1 MTPTFSSRS
10 DGVLDV
16 DLEEDA
22 RGVRHALPE
31 TIPVPMSLNE
41 WFLLAWGLVT
51 LGMGLIAVISP
62 ETAVRSR
69 NRTADGFT
77 RLITLGHVKKAFGP
91 FTSEETDLR
100 LTFWGG
106 VVLST
111 AGAVALFF
119 ALFG

>member
-1 MTPTFSSRS
+1 
-10 DGVLDV
+10 
-16 DLEEDA
+16 
-22 RGVRHALPE
+22 
-31 TIPVPMSLNE
+31 MSPNE
-41 WFLLAWGLVT
+41 WFLLAWGLLT
-51 LGMGLIAVISP
+51 LGMGLFAVISP
-62 ETAVRSR
+62 DKAVRSR

-77 RLITLGHVKKAFGP
+77 RLITLGHVKKGFGP

-119 ALFG
+119 ALFE